1 VSEYTKKKKG
11 YREGKMR
18 EREERMEWRGE
29 ETEAEYR
36 VAARRVDSGGRGEG
50 KWAERS
56 LLSRGGR

>member
-50 KWAERS
+50 K
-56 LLSRGGR
+56 